1 MSSQEIEYF
10 DEIIR
15 VEVIVVE
22 MLIELV
28 HDLKIIFLEKLQ
40 SWKLHRRQFKFVLH
54 DINQFFNE
62 VVVTFKLS
70 LLHLFYS
77 LILRSVKQV
86 ERRCSVGENPH

>member
-40 SWKLHRRQFKFVLH
+40 S
-54 DINQFFNE
+54 
-62 VVVTFKLS
+62 
-70 LLHLFYS
+70 
-77 LILRSVKQV
+77 
-86 ERRCSVGENPH
+86 